1 MIKNLDIHKLL
12 DEFLVSASSN
22 DERLIHH
29 LIKDFCVSNGKNLDD
44 LHSKVKTM
52 RLPSKIEGKS
62 NIYGSDYSNVSNHLQ
77 SFGFFDFGKIVPNHL
92 VNSLFKSFTGTKYL
106 KGENR
111 GDCLDNFIDIEN
123 PNCDRY
129 DLDEKKIA
137 QLSGVQELLFDPFFL
152 EIASR
157 YLECSPVLS
166 NISAWWSFPFAS
178 GDPFEAAQLFHF
190 DLDRI
195 KWLKFFIYL
204 TDVDPLSGP
213 HCFIPKT
220 HLSGS
225 HPSEF
230 RKRGY
235 TRIPDEE
242 MDAFFPKKSWIEFT
256 GEAGTVIAVD
266 TRGYHKGKIPVNNH
280 RLILQFEFSNCL
292 FGSPFESYEIDFKN
306 SLHRNFYAK
315 HQDSFQRLQVAQK

>member
-1 MIKNLDIHKLL
+1 MIKNSDIERLL
-12 DEFLVSASSN
+12 DEFLVSGFSK
-22 DERLIHH
+22 DEKLIHK
-29 LIKDFCVSNGKNLDD
+29 LIKEFCISNGKILDK
-44 LHSKVKTM
+44 LHRRVRKV
-52 RLPSKIEGKS
+52 RLPRKIEEKS
-62 NIYGSDYSNVSNHLQ
+62 NIYGTDYSHVSSHLKN
-77 SFGFFDFGKIVPNHL
+77 FGFFDFGKIVPDHL
-92 VNSLFKSFTGTKYL
+92 VNSLFNSFTSTKYL
-106 KGENR
+106 KEKNLEHEPV
-111 GDCLDNFIDIEN
+111 DFINIEN
-123 PNCDRY
+123 PICDRY

-137 QLSGVQELLFDPFFL
+137 QLSEVQELLFDSFFL
-152 EIASR
+152 KIAST

-166 NISAWWSFPFAS
+166 NISAWWSFPFAG

-225 HPSEF
+225 HPTEF

-235 TRIPDEE
+235 TRIPDKE
-242 MDAFFPKKSWIEFT
+242 MEIFFPKKSWIEFT
-256 GEAGTVIAVD
+256 GEAGTIIAVD

-280 RLILQFEFSNCL
+280 RLILQLEFSNCL
-292 FGSPFESYEIDFKN
+292 FGSPFESYEIDFQN
-306 SLHRNFYAK
+306 TLYRNFYDK
-315 HQDSFQRLQVAQK
+315 YQDSFQRVQVSQK